1 MVLQWSEEFNAEH
14 VVERYN
20 VRVSPDPASCTSD
33 QAPPHQNYSC
43 SGLDQMGTNYSVSL
57 TAFNCINQEGGDA
70 TYDIQ
75 PQLFGMCNKAAEVA
89 LFRVLPV

>member
-20 VRVSPDPASCTSD
+20 VRVIPDPAYCTSD
-33 QAPPHQNYSC
+33 QVSPHQNYSC
-43 SGLDQMGTNYSVSL
+43 SGLDQVGANYSVSL
-57 TAFNCINQEGGDA
+57 TAFNCTSQEGEDA

-75 PQLFGMCNKAAEVA
+75 PQLFGMCNNGAWVHG
-89 LFRVLPV
+89 